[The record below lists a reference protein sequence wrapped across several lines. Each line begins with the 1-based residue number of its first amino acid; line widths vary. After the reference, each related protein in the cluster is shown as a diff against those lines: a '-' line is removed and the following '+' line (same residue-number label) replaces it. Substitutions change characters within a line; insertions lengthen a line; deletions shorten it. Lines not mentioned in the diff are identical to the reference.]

1 MGAHKTAVVKNTFE
15 LSILA
20 TLAIGNVAD
29 WKINS
34 LLEYFRYMGILQNKT
49 TIPILLIST
58 AVFRE

>member
-1 MGAHKTAVVKNTFE
+1 MGAHKTAVVKDTFE

-29 WKINS
+29 WKIKS